1 MADPSWLDKNNI
13 TSVRLKTST
22 GTIEIEQLEAF
33 GVFGQTFLVVLYS
46 LTTFFALTGNTL
58 VILVEI
64 YGRRSARNLQKFL
77 INLAISDLLL
87 GVLVTPFIYTDIM
100 LGRWVFHPLLCP
112 VTQFVQLMSV
122 FVTTYT
128 LTFIGIERYFATLH
142 PLSSANTWLRSHG
155 NLVLQLGWI
164 FGATLASFSIQNTR
178 VVAFKYDSK
187 TYYDCANWVDVA
199 ERDMQIYVTLSFVL
213 TFVLPIIF
221 LTISYGAIG
230 RRLMRTQKYWCSYRQ
245 TVPFSQHS
253 ASRTHSSSSSHNNN
267 VDGNININNNN
278 NNTTTKTS
286 FIRNKSTRKTV
297 KIKLSNS
304 NGGGGGGGGVGCS
317 HIDSNDSTRMNSSTQ
332 KSSKMTNDSNHTT
345 SSNNNTSKSTNNN
358 KVIVRFDKRNAEFL
372 NKMRKNKTKQ
382 IKTEINHIAY
392 YVQNE
397 Y

>member
-1 MADPSWLDKNNI
+1 M
-13 TSVRLKTST
+13 
-22 GTIEIEQLEAF
+22 
-33 GVFGQTFLVVLYS
+33 
-46 LTTFFALTGNTL
+46 
-58 VILVEI
+58 
-64 YGRRSARNLQKFL
+64 
-77 INLAISDLLL
+77 
-87 GVLVTPFIYTDIM
+87 
-100 LGRWVFHPLLCP
+100 
-112 VTQFVQLMSV
+112 
-122 FVTTYT
+122 
-128 LTFIGIERYFATLH
+128 
-142 PLSSANTWLRSHG
+142 
-155 NLVLQLGWI
+155 
-164 FGATLASFSIQNTR
+164 
-178 VVAFKYDSK
+178 AFKYDSK

-278 NNTTTKTS
+278 NNNTTTKTS

-304 NGGGGGGGGVGCS
+304 NGGGGGGGVGCS

-372 NKMRKNKTKQ
+372 NKMRVSD
-382 IKTEINHIAY
+382 AY
-392 YVQNE
+392 TFFFLIFFRY
-397 Y
+397 